1 MLMVLFFQL
10 FGGFGFLKIKNMKEK
25 YIGVI
30 VINKTK
36 TPFKMLLNL

>member
-1 MLMVLFFQL
+1 MLMVLFQL